1 MNVQQ
6 YLNSYIENINS
17 INTQN
22 ENKYDFHLVEVIK
35 PLKETHKTKEMKDYE
50 NYMRVYKN
58 DFLTHES
65 RTEKEDV
72 FHESKI
78 NVDNTHIN
86 FFELDIETKK
96 HHIINFL
103 ARKKYKLVNTNLECL
118 NELLENNDILKK
130 AIHLSKTHSNIEKID
145 FLKKVEDN
153 EYTFNLNFQ
162 EKKKISK
169 KNFFKK

>member
-1 MNVQQ
+1 
-6 YLNSYIENINS
+6 
-17 INTQN
+17 
-22 ENKYDFHLVEVIK
+22 
-35 PLKETHKTKEMKDYE
+35 MKDYE

-96 HHIINFL
+96 HHII
-103 ARKKYKLVNTNLECL
+103 
-118 NELLENNDILKK
+118 
-130 AIHLSKTHSNIEKID
+130 
-145 FLKKVEDN
+145 
-153 EYTFNLNFQ
+153 
-162 EKKKISK
+162 
-169 KNFFKK
+169 